1 MTVTIKYHE
10 EFKNETISSYTYW
23 WANDFGDIALESSER
38 GYGIYSAGP
47 NPPTVGVK
55 FAIQSSSPQS
65 KAAIVI
71 ESKGVHAAAVKE
83 AHGVKL
89 SEVSPIIPGENESL
103 QFGANLIPIPDIN
116 LEDPQFHHLQL
127 QQVQLKF
134 SGLDISDDIDI
145 SILETLYAMY
155 RDNSYPSD
163 MDLGVYGLLR
173 GNNASILKILESQG
187 VDINTPLKDLAL
199 ASQFDVIVD
208 MPVIDTVADSSE
220 LLLAA

>member
-23 WANDFGDIALESSER
+23 WATDFGDIAQKSGDG
-38 GYGIYSAGP
+38 GYSIYSAGP
-47 NPPTVGVK
+47 NSPTVGIK
-55 FAIQSSSPQS
+55 LAIQNSSPQS
-65 KAAIVI
+65 KAAIVM
-71 ESKGVHAAAVKE
+71 ESKGVHAAMVME

-116 LEDPQFHHLQL
+116 LEDPQFHQLQL

-134 SGLDISDDIDI
+134 SGLDISNDIDI
-145 SILETLYAMY
+145 SFLEILYAML

-187 VDINTPLKDLAL
+187 VDVNTPLKDLAL

-208 MPVIDTVADSSE
+208 IPVIDTVADSSE